1 MCKEFENLPKII
13 AVDFDGTLV
22 KDEWPNIGEPRED
35 MFLVLK
41 LLKEKYNVKLILW
54 TSRNDNTKYGDLL
67 QEALYFCKEKGL
79 VFDAVNENVKEV
91 VDLTG
96 ADTRKVYADI
106 YIDDKA
112 VHAVTS
118 PLYWVDKLN
127 VDWIAIVKVVSPY

>member
-67 QEALYFCKEKGL
+67 QEALHFCKEKGL
-79 VFDAVNENVKEV
+79 DFDAVNENIKEV

-127 VDWIAIVKVVSPY
+127 VDWIDIMKVVSSY